1 MLFKNSIRAEA
12 AFVSS
17 QMFARKIP
25 GTADSGT
32 GVQYGSEDRD
42 CARLEPQDVSRPSLS
57 PADAVPADS
66 DSFPEVFRTDDPRAS
81 RRHRAVLITSS
92 LPGLA
97 ALLSEI

>member
-17 QMFARKIP
+17 QMFARKIS

-42 CARLEPQDVSRPSLS
+42 CARLEPQGVWQPTLS
-57 PADAVPADS
+57 PADAIPAGAGS
-66 DSFPEVFRTDDPRAS
+66 CPEVFRTHDSRAS
-81 RRHRAVLITSS
+81 LKNRAE
-92 LPGLA
+92 P
-97 ALLSEI
+97 